1 MTISIKRVT
10 NTNTPVIPTR
20 GTPSSAGYDLHATEY
35 CDIAPG
41 ETKLIGTGI
50 AMAIPDG
57 YFGAIYPRS
66 GISVKQGLRLANCV
80 AVIDSDYRGELK
92 IPLYNDSNNI
102 QTIVPGDRIAQII
115 IQPYLQFEWEEVN
128 ELSKTNRDTGGFGS
142 TGRN

>member
-1 MTISIKRVT
+1 MNLVKIKKL
-10 NTNTPVIPTR
+10 NFEAVIPTR
-20 GTPSSAGYDLHATEY
+20 GTTASAGYDLYSTDESE
-35 CDIAPG
+35 IWPG

-128 ELSKTNRDTGGFGS
+128 ELSKTNRGTGGFGS
-142 TGRN
+142 TGK